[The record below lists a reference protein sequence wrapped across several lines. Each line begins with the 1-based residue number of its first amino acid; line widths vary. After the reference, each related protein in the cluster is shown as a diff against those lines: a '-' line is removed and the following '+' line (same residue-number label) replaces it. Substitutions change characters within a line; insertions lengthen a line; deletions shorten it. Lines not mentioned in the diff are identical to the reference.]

1 MREKLAAAE
10 MELKQSK
17 KSGVQQTAT
26 LQEQIEAAGH
36 ELRKTRGD
44 LGHAKEAK
52 RLVETQ
58 LEERE
63 AQLGGLRAAMEE
75 AQSGHAAELTRVR
88 QSMGQTEAQVS

>member
-75 AQSGHAAELTRVR
+75 AMLLQRVILKKSER
-88 QSMGQTEAQVS
+88 IKNLLLEKC